1 MQLRQLKYVVEIH
14 KRGNHISAAARALN
28 TSQPGMS
35 KQIQLLEYELGF
47 AIFQRKRNRVIGLT
61 DPGRTVIEIAQRIL
75 NDVDSLRHVRED
87 YSGEQAGA
95 LSIATTHTYARYIL
109 PKVIDRFVKRYP
121 QVHISLVQ
129 GNPTEICEAVDSGQ
143 ADLAVGTESIRP
155 FPNLVKLASIPIT
168 RSLVAREGHPILKAK
183 TLSLKEIA
191 KYPIIAHD
199 RYRSG
204 QWKIM
209 NAFREHGIEPRVLF
223 DSVDADVSKTY
234 VELGLGIA
242 ILASVA
248 VDPKHDP
255 ELRARDV
262 GHLFESS
269 TTYISLRANSY
280 LRGFVFDFVQM
291 LDPALKPE
299 KIRAALRSRAAAEAS
314 PSAAVGRRG

>member
-1 MQLRQLKYVVEIH
+1 
-14 KRGNHISAAARALN
+14 
-28 TSQPGMS
+28 
-35 KQIQLLEYELGF
+35 
-47 AIFQRKRNRVIGLT
+47 
-61 DPGRTVIEIAQRIL
+61 
-75 NDVDSLRHVRED
+75 
-87 YSGEQAGA
+87 
-95 LSIATTHTYARYIL
+95 
-109 PKVIDRFVKRYP
+109 VIDRFVKRYP

-129 GNPTEICEAVDSGQ
+129 GNPTEICEAVDAGQ
-143 ADLAVGTESIRP
+143 ADLAVGTETIRP
-155 FPNLVKLASIPIT
+155 FPNLVKLPSIPID

-183 TLSLKEIA
+183 SLTLKEIA

-209 NAFREHGIEPRVLF
+209 STFRQHGIEPRVLF

-262 GHLFESS
+262 SHLFEAS
-269 TTYISLRANSY
+269 TSYISLRANSY
-280 LRGFVFDFVQM
+280 LRGFVFDFIQM
-291 LDPALKPE
+291 LDSGLKPE
-299 KIRAALRSRAAAEAS
+299 KVRAMLRGSRTGAPTAAD
-314 PSAAVGRRG
+314 RRG

>member
-1 MQLRQLKYVVEIH
+1 
-14 KRGNHISAAARALN
+14 
-28 TSQPGMS
+28 
-35 KQIQLLEYELGF
+35 
-47 AIFQRKRNRVIGLT
+47 
-61 DPGRTVIEIAQRIL
+61 
-75 NDVDSLRHVRED
+75 
-87 YSGEQAGA
+87 
-95 LSIATTHTYARYIL
+95 
-109 PKVIDRFVKRYP
+109 
-121 QVHISLVQ
+121 
-129 GNPTEICEAVDSGQ
+129 
-143 ADLAVGTESIRP
+143 
-155 FPNLVKLASIPIT
+155 
-168 RSLVAREGHPILKAK
+168 
-183 TLSLKEIA
+183 
-191 KYPIIAHD
+191 
-199 RYRSG
+199 
-204 QWKIM
+204 M